1 MKLLVTNIQRFSLHD
16 GPGIRTTVFLK
27 GCSLRCPW
35 CCNPENLS
43 FRPQFFYRKKQC
55 IATNGRCGYGECT
68 LVDQTA
74 TREKL
79 EALTDVNRERCLSG
93 AIGIYG
99 QWYTE
104 DTLYAELIKDATFW
118 GKEGGITF
126 SGGESLLQ
134 WDALESLAE
143 RLKQNGTHLCVET
156 SLFIPHEIVLKA
168 LALIDHWIVDVKLL
182 DEERVKLVLGG
193 DLKLYLNNLDTVA
206 KSGRT
211 VWLRHPQIKGY
222 TDDVE
227 TQNAIQMLLRSYSN
241 FTYQVLEEHH
251 LGDEKYASLGMHSAP
266 ASGH

>member
-27 GCSLRCPW
+27 GCSLHCPW

-43 FRPQFFYRKKQC
+43 FQPQFFYRKKQC
-55 IATNGRCGYGECT
+55 VAINGKCPYGECVLADQ
-68 LVDQTA
+68 LVTP
-74 TREKL
+74 EKL
-79 EALTDVNRERCLSG
+79 DTLTEEDKNRCKSG

-104 DTLYAELIKDATFW
+104 DELHDELMKDAPFW

-134 WDALESLAE
+134 WDALEGLAE
-143 RLKQNGTHLCVET
+143 RLKQNRTHLCVET
-156 SLFIPHEIVLKA
+156 SLFLPHETVLKA

-182 DEERVKLVLGG
+182 DSERVREILGG
-193 DLKLYLNNLDTVA
+193 DEGLYYRNLEAVA
-206 KSGRT
+206 RSDRT

-227 TQNAIQMLLRSYSN
+227 TENAIQALLKRYQG
-241 FTYQVLEEHH
+241 FAYQVLEEHH
-251 LGDEKYASLGMHSAP
+251 LGDEKCITLGMTLD
-266 ASGH
+266 